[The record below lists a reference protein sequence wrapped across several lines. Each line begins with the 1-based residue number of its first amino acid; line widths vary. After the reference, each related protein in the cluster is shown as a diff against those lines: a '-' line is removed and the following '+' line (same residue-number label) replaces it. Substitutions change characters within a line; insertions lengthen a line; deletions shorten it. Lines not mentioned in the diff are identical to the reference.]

1 MQKDLEVV
9 FCEMCP
15 EEDRKPAKKMCLKC
29 EISMC
34 VQHLQAHLT
43 TPVLLQTHPLTE
55 PTALGAAT
63 KCPQHGK
70 LLEYFCLDD
79 MACVCVSCAIE
90 DQHRLHNMK
99 TFSTA
104 HKELMEKLTTEHQAL
119 QTKTEEDNTS
129 LEKWEKVKREELS
142 MCAVRLVEAVN
153 NLRDVSLTSV
163 QSSVSARMVSIRT
176 SKSSIQSAQ
185 SEKDTFRFLQMYPQV
200 HQDVEK
206 AKAVDLRKGL
216 EPGDHRDKLVK
227 EITQNGEKIVNDATD
242 FLGSLLTLID
252 PEHHQTNAIT
262 SPDLFF
268 EPLTRQFN
276 ISLSKDKRTVFYTS
290 GLGECSTTLL
300 IKSSKSTPN
309 LQRWNVALTEDTD
322 WMVGLCDKK
331 SPQNFKDG
339 PVHALRCEDSRLSS
353 VTTLYECC
361 KASSGSG
368 GFGMKNPDVSE
379 TEKKRRV
386 SSQLITNEEEDG
398 EEKMQPEMLEVF
410 WNFTSSTL
418 SFYNRTGSFQ
428 RKEIIT
434 IRMEHIIWDLTP
446 FVHIGKKNPQSQ
458 SCSGNTSFPQS
469 RCHNCGTRSNGPFV
483 TEALCELID

>member
-1 MQKDLEVV
+1 MSDKMEVV

-104 HKELMEKLTTEHQAL
+104 HKELMEKLVVEHKAL
-119 QTKTEEDNTS
+119 QSKTEEDNMS
-129 LEKWEKVKREELS
+129 LEKWEKGKREALS
-142 MCAVRLVEAVN
+142 MSAVRLVEAVN
-153 NLRDVSLTSV
+153 NLRDLSLTSV

-185 SEKDTFRFLQMYPQV
+185 AEKDTFRFLQMYSQV

-216 EPGDHRDKLVK
+216 EPGEHRDKLVK
-227 EITQNGEKIVNDATD
+227 EIIESGEKMMTDATY
-242 FLGSLLTLID
+242 FLRSLLTLVD
-252 PEHHQTNAIT
+252 PENHQTCGIA

-268 EPLTRQFN
+268 EPLTHKSS
-276 ISLSKDKRTVFYTS
+276 ISVSKDKRTVFYNS
-290 GLGECSTTLL
+290 GMGDCTTTLL
-300 IKSSKSTPN
+300 IKSSKSTSN
-309 LQRWNVALTEDTD
+309 LRTWIVDLTEDAD
-322 WMVGLCDKK
+322 WMVGFCDKK
-331 SPQNFKDG
+331 SPQNFMNG
-339 PVHALRCEDSRLSS
+339 PVFGLRCDDSCLSK
-353 VTTLYECC
+353 VTTRFECSN
-361 KASSGSG
+361 AASGSG
-368 GFGMKNPDVSE
+368 AFGINPIAVSE
-379 TEKKRRV
+379 TEKKAKV
-386 SSQLITNEEEDG
+386 SSQLIKYEGED
-398 EEKMQPEMLEVF
+398 EDKKTRPETLEVI
-410 WNFTSSTL
+410 WNLANSTL
-418 SFYNRTGSFQ
+418 SFYSRTGQFQ

-434 IRMEHIIWDLTP
+434 IRMERILWDLTP
-446 FVHIGKKNPQSQ
+446 FVHIGKLTQPQSYSVHRQ
-458 SCSGNTSFPQS
+458 
-469 RCHNCGTRSNGPFV
+469 SNGPFV
-483 TEALCELID
+483 TEKVCELIDGILL